1 MQVLLSSPREKLAFG
16 RLFIHHRCFSFSF
29 FLFAL
34 VRIRKTRFQD
44 RLTGTKGRNGRKQE
58 GIKVGGARKDLP
70 CAASICM
77 EIWDDWSLPVFP
89 KSLLFCIVLLQ
100 YAASRIA
107 LLFPTRNRG
116 EIDLPFASKEAPL
129 VNRSFNIIRGLRKSR
144 SFKLERKKKQIKKS
158 RQCRIVSCARSLNAA
173 SPSLLS
179 PLWRFE
185 WVHYATNWYPS
196 RADFLL
202 SSSVLWMPLNTV
214 DEQFISRSS
223 RYRLSGGSRRGTRPK
238 AVWAKRRQWSASRY
252 AVHVAH
258 VHQRGRFCTP
268 VTQMPVKSV
277 SLSYCSSR
285 PL

>member
-44 RLTGTKGRNGRKQE
+44 RLTGTKGRNDRKQE

-144 SFKLERKKKQIKKS
+144 SFKLERKKNKLKN
-158 RQCRIVSCARSLNAA
+158 R
-173 SPSLLS
+173 
-179 PLWRFE
+179 
-185 WVHYATNWYPS
+185 
-196 RADFLL
+196 
-202 SSSVLWMPLNTV
+202 
-214 DEQFISRSS
+214 
-223 RYRLSGGSRRGTRPK
+223 GS
-238 AVWAKRRQWSASRY
+238 AES
-252 AVHVAH
+252 
-258 VHQRGRFCTP
+258 
-268 VTQMPVKSV
+268 
-277 SLSYCSSR
+277 
-285 PL
+285 